1 MKTLSEIDT
10 TSKRAARGAGF
21 SWGIAEEVGKNMR
34 LLELYGLP
42 GIKNL
47 NKFLKDYKEKQ
58 FQKITLIS
66 ETNNSNK
73 YPFCPIILG
82 TNFIDQVNLLDKKSN
97 IQISNVAFPILFL
110 PFVCRAS
117 EIIGKK
123 IFLKIEEKEFLLN
136 LNQSIYS
143 NYLKNEIL
151 ESCNK
156 INISSNFI
164 EKEFPKLVNTMEV
177 NLLENEDNFTDD
189 EWNNLY
195 KLSEETFVE
204 ESDSLKEGAAGAG
217 LTDND

>member
-10 TSKRAARGAGF
+10 TSKRATRGAGF

-66 ETNNSNK
+66 ETNYASKN
-73 YPFCPIILG
+73 PFCPITLG
-82 TNFIDQVNLLDKKSN
+82 TNFIDQVNLLDKKLN
-97 IQISNVAFPILFL
+97 IQISNLAFPILFI
-110 PFVCRAS
+110 PFASRAS
-117 EIIGKK
+117 EIVGKK
-123 IFLKIEEKEFLLN
+123 IFLKIDDKEFLFN

-151 ESCNK
+151 ENCNN
-156 INISSNFI
+156 INISF
-164 EKEFPKLVNTMEV
+164 
-177 NLLENEDNFTDD
+177 LENNNLFNED
-189 EWNNLY
+189 EWKELY
-195 KLSEETFVE
+195 KLSENTFVE
-204 ESDSLKEGAAGAG
+204 ETESLKIGAAGAG

>member
-10 TSKRAARGAGF
+10 TSKRAAKGAGF

-66 ETNNSNK
+66 ENNNASK

-82 TNFIDQVNLLDKKSN
+82 TNFIDQVSLLDKKNN

-110 PFVCRAS
+110 PFVSRAS
-117 EIIGKK
+117 EIIGKR

-143 NYLKNEIL
+143 NYLKNEVL
-151 ESCNK
+151 EICNK
-156 INISSNFI
+156 VNITFI
-164 EKEFPKLVNTMEV
+164 DNNNSFN
-177 NLLENEDNFTDD
+177 ENEWK
-189 EWNNLY
+189 ELY
-195 KLSEETFVE
+195 KLSEDTFVE
-204 ESDSLKEGAAGAG
+204 ETESLKNSAAGAG

>member
-10 TSKRAARGAGF
+10 TSKRATRGAGF

-34 LLELYGLP
+34 LLELFGLS

-47 NKFLKDYKEKQ
+47 NKYLKDYKKKK

-66 ETNNSNK
+66 DINEANK

-82 TNFIDQVNLLDKKSN
+82 TNFIDQIKLLDKKNN
-97 IQISNVAFPILFL
+97 IQISNIAFPILFL
-110 PFVCRAS
+110 PFVSRAS
-117 EIIGKK
+117 EIVGKK

-151 ESCNK
+151 ENCNTA
-156 INISSNFI
+156 NISFI
-164 EKEFPKLVNTMEV
+164 ENNNSFN
-177 NLLENEDNFTDD
+177 ENEWK
-189 EWNNLY
+189 ELY
-195 KLSEETFVE
+195 KLSEDTFVE
-204 ESDSLKEGAAGAG
+204 ETESLKIGAAGAG

>member
-10 TSKRAARGAGF
+10 ISKRATRGAGF

-34 LLELYGLP
+34 LLELYGLA

-47 NKFLKDYKEKQ
+47 NKFLISYKEKQ
-58 FQKITLIS
+58 YQKITIIS
-66 ETNNSNK
+66 DTNIADR

-82 TNFIDQVNLLDKKSN
+82 TNFIDQVNLLDTKTN
-97 IQISNVAFPILFL
+97 IKISNVAFPILFL
-110 PFVCRAS
+110 PFVSRAS

-123 IFLKIEEKEFLLN
+123 IYIKIEEKEFLMN

-151 ESCNK
+151 ENCK
-156 INISSNFI
+156 TINISFI
-164 EKEFPKLVNTMEV
+164 DNNNSFN
-177 NLLENEDNFTDD
+177 ENE
-189 EWNNLY
+189 WNELY
-195 KLSEETFVE
+195 KLSENTFVE
-204 ESDSLKEGAAGAG
+204 ESESLKIVGAGAG

>member
-10 TSKRAARGAGF
+10 TSKRATRGAGF

-66 ETNNSNK
+66 ETNYASKN
-73 YPFCPIILG
+73 PFCPITLG
-82 TNFIDQVNLLDKKSN
+82 TNFIDQVNLLDKKLN
-97 IQISNVAFPILFL
+97 IQISNLAFPILFI
-110 PFVCRAS
+110 PFVSRAS
-117 EIIGKK
+117 EIVGKK
-123 IFLKIEEKEFLLN
+123 IFLKVDDKEFLFN

-151 ESCNK
+151 ENCNNIK
-156 INISSNFI
+156 ISFI
-164 EKEFPKLVNTMEV
+164 ENNNSF
-177 NLLENEDNFTDD
+177 NED
-189 EWNNLY
+189 EWKELY
-195 KLSEETFVE
+195 KLSEDTFVE
-204 ESDSLKEGAAGAG
+204 ETESLKIGAAGAG

>member
-10 TSKRAARGAGF
+10 TSKRATRSAGF

-34 LLELYGLP
+34 LLELFGLA

-47 NKFLKDYKEKQ
+47 NKYLKDYKNKQ
-58 FQKITLIS
+58 FQKIALIS
-66 ETNNSNK
+66 DINEANK
-73 YPFCPIILG
+73 NPFCPIILG
-82 TNFIDQVNLLDKKSN
+82 ANFIDQVNLLDKKNN
-97 IQISNVAFPILFL
+97 IQISNIAFPILFL
-110 PFVCRAS
+110 PFVSRAS

-123 IFLKIEEKEFLLN
+123 IFLKIDEKEFLLN

-151 ESCNK
+151 ENCNS
-156 INISSNFI
+156 INISF
-164 EKEFPKLVNTMEV
+164 
-177 NLLENEDNFTDD
+177 LENNNLFNEN
-189 EWNNLY
+189 EWSELY

-204 ESDSLKEGAAGAG
+204 ETESLKIGGAGAG

>member
-10 TSKRAARGAGF
+10 TSKRATRGAGF

-66 ETNNSNK
+66 ETNYASKN
-73 YPFCPIILG
+73 PFCPITLG
-82 TNFIDQVNLLDKKSN
+82 TNFIDQVNLLDKKLN
-97 IQISNVAFPILFL
+97 IQISNLAFPILFI
-110 PFVCRAS
+110 PFVSRAS
-117 EIIGKK
+117 EIVGKK
-123 IFLKIEEKEFLLN
+123 IFLKVDDKEFLFN

-151 ESCNK
+151 ENCNN
-156 INISSNFI
+156 INISF
-164 EKEFPKLVNTMEV
+164 
-177 NLLENEDNFTDD
+177 LENNNSFNED
-189 EWNNLY
+189 EWKELY
-195 KLSEETFVE
+195 KLSEDTFVE
-204 ESDSLKEGAAGAG
+204 ETESLKIGAAGAG